1 MSQHMEKRARTWG
14 IWATC
19 GACGWLPTS
28 PCEPGMGLGENEK
41 GGKGNRKGEKKGRKR
56 RRRRKKRE
64 TRKGKEE
71 RGKGERKKR
80 GKKKG
85 KDKGKEKALWSP
97 AAPPSPCT
105 PWSILLPSSTG
116 RGSGLI
122 QPCQGSRGWESPRS
136 SPRGKE
142 GAGSSPH
149 LQKQKGWERTLQCTG
164 ERIHTTAGTP
174 RAALPVAAS
183 GTFREPGAIPGGWR
197 RKIPRGYC

>member
-1 MSQHMEKRARTWG
+1 
-14 IWATC
+14 
-19 GACGWLPTS
+19 
-28 PCEPGMGLGENEK
+28 MGLGENEK

-142 GAGSSPH
+142 GAGSRA
-149 LQKQKGWERTLQCTG
+149 L
-164 ERIHTTAGTP
+164 RISRSRRGGNAPSSALGNESTP
-174 RAALPVAAS
+174 RLGPLGLPSPWRLLEPS
-183 GTFREPGAIPGGWR
+183 GSLERSRADGDGKSRGVIAEQRHHLCAEGVERGPGLP
-197 RKIPRGYC
+197 PR